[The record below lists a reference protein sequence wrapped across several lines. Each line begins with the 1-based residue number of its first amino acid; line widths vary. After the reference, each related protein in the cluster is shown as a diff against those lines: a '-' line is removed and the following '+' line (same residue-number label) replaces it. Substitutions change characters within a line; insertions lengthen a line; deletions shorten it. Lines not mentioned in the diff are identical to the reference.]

1 MGMIAPS
8 GDAGGQLSDDMEAM
22 GTPVSL
28 ERLRAPLAVEDQREA
43 IFFAR
48 HALQVSLLGRPPAGP
63 THAQEGRGFERPL
76 KARTNDDTRNLGGTR
91 LRIAQIWRLMI
102 LRLMLVMAF
111 RFPGSWEQIYSIEI
125 CVVVKHRMQ
134 VWFLKLQVTQNSAYR
149 ESNLARRNKPAVTV
163 PSLVSSVDVIS
174 LVPGSRIT
182 IDSRSVASPSGVMR
196 ALGSG
201 FIYTIML
208 IESIHLLWRNE
219 WIFGEQNVR
228 RESVLLQSQRMQR
241 EVVAVISPL
250 KAIAATRHVDQS
262 HPAIVDR
269 RINPPGGW
277 CKLNT
282 DRAVDRVLNLASCGG
297 VIRDE

>member
-125 CVVVKHRMQ
+125 CVVVKHHKDCIVSETGDFPTIKFFDRAHDQ
-134 VWFLKLQVTQNSAYR
+134 IDRSKKDVIIVRLLGRNIG

-182 IDSRSVASPSGVMR
+182 IDSRSVASPSGNHQV
-196 ALGSG
+196 L
-201 FIYTIML
+201 
-208 IESIHLLWRNE
+208 SIQE
-219 WIFGEQNVR
+219 
-228 RESVLLQSQRMQR
+228 
-241 EVVAVISPL
+241 
-250 KAIAATRHVDQS
+250 
-262 HPAIVDR
+262 
-269 RINPPGGW
+269 
-277 CKLNT
+277 
-282 DRAVDRVLNLASCGG
+282 
-297 VIRDE
+297 